1 MLPPKALTHAQHL
14 HSLLIDRAETAATR
28 ILDLEKEIVDLEDDI
43 LANESELRHLRLK
56 LRAVETLCHEFVHPD
71 ADPVLF
77 QSIENWKADWV
88 LVRDR
93 MLDRKRDRKERR
105 VRLHRAGCVISSLEQ
120 REEESTLTSLGGLS
134 MSVSL
139 LGVGRSPRKAR

>member
-1 MLPPKALTHAQHL
+1 
-14 HSLLIDRAETAATR
+14 LLVDRAEAAATR
-28 ILDLEKEIVDLEDDI
+28 ILDLEQEICDLEDDI

-56 LRAVETLCHEFVHPD
+56 IRAVETLCYEFVPPD
-71 ADPVLF
+71 ADPDLF

-93 MLDRKRDRKERR
+93 MLERKKDRKARR
-105 VRLHRAGCVISSLEQ
+105 LRLHRAGCVISSLEQ
-120 REEESTLTSLGGLS
+120 REQEEASTLTSLGGLS

-139 LGVGRSPRKAR
+139 LGLRSTSTPRKAY

>member
-1 MLPPKALTHAQHL
+1 MP
-14 HSLLIDRAETAATR
+14 
-28 ILDLEKEIVDLEDDI
+28 
-43 LANESELRHLRLK
+43 
-56 LRAVETLCHEFVHPD
+56 PD

-93 MLDRKRDRKERR
+93 MLERKKDRRERR
-105 VRLHRAGCVISSLEQ
+105 VRLHRAGCVINSLEQ

-139 LGVGRSPRKAR
+139 LGVGRSPRKKR

>member
-1 MLPPKALTHAQHL
+1 
-14 HSLLIDRAETAATR
+14 
-28 ILDLEKEIVDLEDDI
+28 V
-43 LANESELRHLRLK
+43 
-56 LRAVETLCHEFVHPD
+56 CHEFVAPD
-71 ADPVLF
+71 ADPDLF

-93 MLDRKRDRKERR
+93 MLERKKDRKARR

-120 REEESTLTSLGGLS
+120 REQEEGSTLTSLGGLS

-139 LGVGRSPRKAR
+139 LGLRSTSTPRKAY